1 MNLAQI
7 LKGTAAAAAFAVA
20 AMPAL
25 AADYKLVVMQSLTG
39 AAAFI
44 GASVADGAVMAFEEM
59 NASNF
64 FGEGNSVVFEVAD
77 DATDRTQTLSLI
89 TRYAADPAVIGVMGP
104 TSGAVALAAAA
115 LANELSIPIVSTSNS
130 HEVIERGRWS
140 NILTQPGDV
149 TIPYIA
155 QYAVEV
161 LGVKSCAIIS
171 IRDVEAYVA
180 LQRMFEAYVQERGVK
195 LASVDGIAVTD
206 SDFSSLA
213 TRIANADQ
221 DCVFIGA
228 PAAQGANIII
238 QLKQAG
244 LDPSV
249 KIIGHNAFS
258 SPAFV
263 STGGA
268 AVEGVYLMGSWVP
281 GGFDDRSRDFAA
293 RFQAWKNVPADDWNA
308 VGYSGAYVL
317 ATALKNAMPNVTRES
332 FTEALV
338 KVTDVPVVIGDGI
351 YSYDDKRVPRF
362 GMKVL
367 TVKNG
372 AFVEAPR

>member
-1 MNLAQI
+1 MKLSHV
-7 LKGTAAAAAFAVA
+7 LRGTVAGAFALA
-20 AMPAL
+20 ATTAT

-44 GASVADGAVMAFEEM
+44 GASIADGAVMAFEEM
-59 NASNF
+59 NANGF
-64 FGEGNSVVFEVAD
+64 FGEGNKVVFEVAD

-89 TRYAADPAVIGVMGP
+89 TRYAADPSVIGIMGP

-115 LANELSIPIVSTSNS
+115 LANELAIPIVPTSNS
-130 HEVIERGRWS
+130 HEIIERGKWS

-149 TIPYIA
+149 TMPYIA
-155 QYAVEV
+155 HYAADV
-161 LGVKSCAIIS
+161 LGVKACAVIG
-171 IRDVEAYVA
+171 IRDVESYVA
-180 LQRMFEAYVQERGVK
+180 LQRMFESIMAERGVK

-213 TRIANADQ
+213 TRIASADQ

-228 PAAQGANIII
+228 PASQGANVII
-238 QLKQAG
+238 QLRQAG
-244 LDPSV
+244 LDPAT

-281 GGFDDRSRDFAA
+281 GGFDDASRDFAA

-317 ATALKNAMPNVTRES
+317 ATALKNTMPEVTRER

-338 KVTDVPVVIGDGI
+338 KVTDVPVVIGDGT
-351 YSYDDKRVPRF
+351 YSFDDKRVPRF

-367 TVKNG
+367 TVKDG
-372 AFVEAPR
+372 QFVEAPR

>member
-1 MNLAQI
+1 MKLSHVLRGTVAGAFALAA
-7 LKGTAAAAAFAVA
+7 TAAT
-20 AMPAL
+20 

-44 GASVADGAVMAFEEM
+44 GASIADGAVMAFEEM
-59 NASNF
+59 NASGF
-64 FGEGNSVVFEVAD
+64 FGEGNKVVFEVAD

-89 TRYAADPAVIGVMGP
+89 TRYAADPSVIGIMGP

-115 LANELSIPIVSTSNS
+115 LANELGIPIVPTSNS
-130 HEVIERGRWS
+130 HEIIERGKWS

-149 TIPYIA
+149 TMPYISH
-155 QYAVEV
+155 YAADV
-161 LGVKSCAIIS
+161 LGVKSCAVIG
-171 IRDVEAYVA
+171 IRDVESYVA
-180 LQRMFEAYVQERGVK
+180 LQRVFESIMAERGVK

-213 TRIANADQ
+213 TRIASADQ

-228 PAAQGANIII
+228 PASQGANVII
-238 QLKQAG
+238 QLRQAG
-244 LDPSV
+244 LDPATR
-249 KIIGHNAFS
+249 IIGHNAFS

-281 GGFDDRSRDFAA
+281 GGFDDASRDFAA

-317 ATALKNAMPNVTRES
+317 ATALKNTMPEVTRDR

-338 KVTDVPVVIGDGI
+338 KVTDVPVVIGDGT
-351 YSYDDKRVPRF
+351 YSFDDKRVPRF

-367 TVKNG
+367 TVKDG
-372 AFVEAPR
+372 QFVEAPR